1 MMSRKTLSERWLS
14 SSALGSTFLSL
25 IQGRFTWDGLPMGL
39 TSAQMERYICLW
51 DADLPLTGSLGTTF
65 GGAAGFKHPVLGSCI
80 LPMYPADQRSI
91 YWLPKEYVVTGCD
104 YNAHIDAD
112 DCVIFYND
120 SSRAPL
126 SGILVDTLQRLDD
139 LMRAMKANTR
149 QQINPWAFGG
159 TEDEIKTAQEAYR
172 RVNEDDPVIWLTY
185 SGMATIETAKRFFP
199 LKPAF
204 ESDKYFDNYIQ
215 IQNRLLTVLGID
227 NIAIQKKERLIS
239 AETQGNDQLVLY
251 YRREALRARQEAA
264 DEYNRKFGEHLTVKW
279 NGGDMN
285 GKEGTG
291 NALLRTSEPGK

>member
-1 MMSRKTLSERWLS
+1 MSRKTLSERWLS

-25 IQGRFTWDGLPMGL
+25 IQGRFTWEGLPMGL

-51 DADLPLTGSLGTTF
+51 DADLPLSGSLGTTF
-65 GGAAGFKHPVLGSCI
+65 GGAAGFRHPVLGSCI

-120 SSRAPL
+120 ASRSPL
-126 SGILVDTLQRLDD
+126 SGILIDTLKRLED
-139 LMRAMKANTR
+139 LMRAMQANTR

-172 RVNEDDPVIWLTY
+172 RVTEDDPVIWLTY

-199 LKPAF
+199 LKPTF
-204 ESDKYFDNYIQ
+204 EADKYFDNYIQ
-215 IQNRLLTVLGID
+215 LQNRLLTVLGID
-227 NIAIQKKERLIS
+227 NIAVQKKERLIS

-264 DEYNRKFGEHLTVKW
+264 KEYNEKFGENLRVTW

-285 GKEGTG
+285 GKEAGT
-291 NALLRTSEPGK
+291 NAVLRTTQPQQ

>member
-51 DADLPLTGSLGTTF
+51 DADLPLTGSLGATF
-65 GGAAGFKHPVLGSCI
+65 GGAAGFRHPVLGSCI

-91 YWLPKEYVVTGCD
+91 YWLPKEYIVTGCD

-126 SGILVDTLQRLDD
+126 SGILIDTLQRLDD

-285 GKEGTG
+285 GKEAAG
-291 NALLRTSEPGK
+291 NALLRTAEPVK